1 MQGRR
6 NIAVRKELT
15 QSLKHTGMR
24 NYQETK
30 KLGSSVDKFQK
41 EFEKKL
47 RDLSVQQ
54 SLLIASQ
61 RKRDSRRGSLPSS
74 PSIELLGE
82 EEKKGTNEEALKNS
96 FSDSAIDKCTIV
108 GSTAVKE
115 VKPGSVTIAN
125 TYDSSSSSRP
135 LKLPSIFDNLKDK
148 GSRKIEL
155 EDSQSTKTSN
165 ENIFDKLRYSRQAKP
180 RLDALDMTRKLSNG
194 YSAMITASPP
204 IMRATRRGSLQVSS
218 LAVEEPVPN
227 RRRLMRR
234 GSCPNLGSRWNSAG
248 KNVLGLETNEESLD
262 EKTLAFSKH
271 VEEMKKCRYLR
282 FPKSITEDDEE
293 DIDSLPM
300 DK

>member
-6 NIAVRKELT
+6 NMGVRKELT
-15 QSLKHTGMR
+15 QSLKHTGML

-54 SLLIASQ
+54 SILIASQ

-74 PSIELLGE
+74 PSLELYRE
-82 EEKKGTNEEALKNS
+82 EEKKKTSDEAALKSS
-96 FSDSAIDKCTIV
+96 FSDSAIDQWTSV
-108 GSTAVKE
+108 GNTTVKDL
-115 VKPGSVTIAN
+115 KPGAN
-125 TYDSSSSSRP
+125 TDNSASSSLP
-135 LKLPSIFDNLKDK
+135 LKLPRIFNNHQEK

-155 EDSQSTKTSN
+155 EDVQSLKTPNDS
-165 ENIFDKLRYSRQAKP
+165 IFDKLKYSRQAKP
-180 RLDALDMTRKLSNG
+180 RVDALDMTRKLSNG

-204 IMRATRRGSLQVSS
+204 TTSRSTRRGSIQVSP
-218 LAVEEPVPN
+218 LVTEEPVSN
-227 RRRLMRR
+227 QRRLIRR
-234 GSCPNLGSRWNSAG
+234 GSCPTLGARWRAAG
-248 KNVLGLETNEESLD
+248 KAVLDLKTNGESLD
-262 EKTLAFSKH
+262 DQRASSFSRH

-282 FPKSITEDDEE
+282 FPNSIREDEEE
-293 DIDSLPM
+293 DIDSILT